1 MKQSKVKHVHGGCT
15 GPRMQ
20 TTRILGSLL
29 AFDVIE
35 NYVEINKKILPVIK
49 DKIVATNIQTQT
61 QHSFTSD
68 KTDIS
73 EINDNLHT
81 HKDFNDLFFEIEKTL
96 GIFYGGLK
104 HKDTNYFI
112 TKSWAT
118 YTEKNKYI
126 ATHEH
131 VASQFSFVYYVQ
143 INEDHSPLTFYEP
156 KTRFYMPES
165 TEWNNDNFQ
174 SMSYGCTPGMLIV
187 FPSHLFHGTQK
198 VNMTDVPRVSISG
211 DVMITAKPGAVTES
225 LIPHPSTWRAI

>member
-1 MKQSKVKHVHGGCT
+1 
-15 GPRMQ
+15 MQ

-29 AFDVIE
+29 GFDVIE
-35 NYVEINKKILPVIK
+35 NHATINEKILPVIK

-68 KTDIS
+68 KTNIS

-81 HKDFNDLFFEIEKTL
+81 HEEFSDLFFEIEKSL
-96 GIFYGGLK
+96 GIFFGKLK
-104 HKDTNYFI
+104 HINTNYFI

-118 YTEKNKYI
+118 YTEKNKFI

-131 VASQFSFVYYVQ
+131 VASYFSFVYYVQ

-156 KTRFYMPES
+156 KSRFFMPDS
-165 TEWNNDNFQ
+165 NEWNDDNFQ

-187 FPSHLFHGTQK
+187 FPSYLFHGTQK
-198 VNMTDVPRVSISG
+198 INMTEVPRVSISG
-211 DVMITAKPGAVTES
+211 DIMITAKPGAVTEH
-225 LIPHPSTWRAI
+225 LVPHPSTWRAI

>member
-20 TTRILGSLL
+20 THRILGSLL
-29 AFDVIE
+29 GFDVIE
-35 NYVEINKKILPVIK
+35 NHVTINEKILPVIN
-49 DKIVATNIQTQT
+49 DKIIATNIQTQT

-81 HKDFNDLFFEIEKTL
+81 REEFSDLFFEIEKSL
-96 GIFYGGLK
+96 GIFFGNLK
-104 HKDTNYFI
+104 HVGVDYFI

-118 YTEKNKYI
+118 YTEKNKFI

-143 INEDHSPLTFYEP
+143 INEDHSPLTFYEN
-156 KTRFYMPES
+156 KNRFYLPDS
-165 TEWNNDNFQ
+165 SEWNEDNFQ
-174 SMSYGCTPGMLIV
+174 SMSYACTPGMLIV
-187 FPSHLFHGTQK
+187 FPSHTYHGTQK
-198 VNMTDVPRVSISG
+198 VNKTDVPRISISG
-211 DVMITAKPGAVTES
+211 DIIITAKPGVVTEH